1 MEHFLYLSVKP
12 QYKSTWEARGRG
24 EESCVS
30 VAASS
35 GCDSK
40 QTRLVVAHHP
50 GGCPCT
56 FPSPESSRGMWVHQE
71 LGEGLGY
78 PRETWSWTVG
88 SPRVRSRM
96 KCQTLGDLMLGMWG
110 IGGEVRRMLLVT
122 YWEGNSLHL
131 QLQAG
136 NDEVMVIR
144 VQLVGRTN
152 MKQGEIR
159 LLDSYLC
166 HMK

>member
-56 FPSPESSRGMWVHQE
+56 FPSPESSRGMWVLQE

-78 PRETWSWTVG
+78 PRRNLELDCGLTW
-88 SPRVRSRM
+88 
-96 KCQTLGDLMLGMWG
+96 
-110 IGGEVRRMLLVT
+110 GEKQNEMSNT
-122 YWEGNSLHL
+122 GWPH
-131 QLQAG
+131 AG
-136 NDEVMVIR
+136 NVRNRRWSEKNAACHILRGKLFASAASGWEWWSD
-144 VQLVGRTN
+144 GD
-152 MKQGEIR
+152 KGAACGEDKYEAR
-159 LLDSYLC
+159 WN
-166 HMK
+166 